1 MEQIMGLIVGV
12 STILIIGL
20 LFLCYYFYRGAKKA
34 NNESKKDQIL
44 ALGAPQYDEL
54 TDQLNKLTNELNEK
68 LAQLK
73 SLQENYNELKVSY
86 DTIAAENIKC
96 GGQLERLDMEH
107 KRLLETLQGGT
118 PQQIETRLNELKEQI
133 AKIKNELVEL
143 DNAKK
148 EKVNKWNGEI
158 EQLEVQKKER
168 LDKLNGELEQLYQ
181 RKTEE
186 NNAVEGLL
194 KRQNELITTVN
205 GLEKDVK
212 KAAGEKDQV
221 CGEIDKLRAEL
232 DSLKEQNRV
241 ALGVKENG
249 GFHRFK
255 LGERE
260 KKLVELVREIEKGY
274 PELEKD
280 LAKIEWSKVWL
291 PQLQKWCSEV
301 SGICGIY
308 RLRVIGE
315 EGKEIC
321 YVGQAKDIK
330 ERWYQHV
337 KKMVGVDSK
346 GGELLYDYE
355 PDQLE
360 WGVVET
366 VEEKELNER
375 ERYWIEFFGCRE
387 IGLNRR

>member
-44 ALGAPQYDEL
+44 APGAPQYDEL
-54 TDQLNKLTNELNEK
+54 TDQLNKLTEELNER

-96 GGQLERLDMEH
+96 GGQLERLDVEH

-133 AKIKNELVEL
+133 AKIKNELAEL
-143 DNAKK
+143 DNTKK
-148 EKVNKWNGEI
+148 EKVDKWDKEI
-158 EQLEVQKKER
+158 
-168 LDKLNGELEQLYQ
+168 EQLYQ

-221 CGEIDKLRAEL
+221 RGEIDKLRAAL

-291 PQLQKWCSEV
+291 PQLQKWCGEV

>member
-44 ALGAPQYDEL
+44 APGAPQYDEL
-54 TDQLNKLTNELNEK
+54 TDQLNKLTEELNER

-73 SLQENYNELKVSY
+73 ILQENYNELKVSY

-133 AKIKNELVEL
+133 VKVKNELVDL

-148 EKVNKWNGEI
+148 GKIDKWDKEI
-158 EQLEVQKKER
+158 
-168 LDKLNGELEQLYQ
+168 EQLYQ

-205 GLEKDVK
+205 GLEKYVK

-221 CGEIDKLRAEL
+221 RGEIDKLRAEL

-291 PQLQKWCSEV
+291 PQLQKWCGEV

-315 EGKEIC
+315 DNVC
-321 YVGQAKDIK
+321 YIGQAKDIK

>member
-1 MEQIMGLIVGV
+1 MGLIVGI
-12 STILIIGL
+12 SAILIIGL
-20 LFLCYYFYRGAKKA
+20 SFLCYHFYRGAKKA
-34 NNESKKDQIL
+34 NNESEKDQIW
-44 ALGAPQYDEL
+44 APGAPQGEEL
-54 TDQLNKLTNELNEK
+54 TDRLNSLTIELNEK
-68 LAQLK
+68 LAQLN
-73 SLQENYNELKVSY
+73 SLQESYNELKVSY

-96 GGQLERLDMEH
+96 GGQLERLDLEH

-118 PQQIETRLNELKEQI
+118 PHQIEARLNELKEQI
-133 AKIKNELVEL
+133 EKVKNELAEL
-143 DNAKK
+143 DNNKK
-148 EKVNKWNGEI
+148 EKVDRWNSE
-158 EQLEVQKKER
+158 LE
-168 LDKLNGELEQLYQ
+168 KLNT
-181 RKTEE
+181 RKQEE

-194 KRQNELITTVN
+194 KRQNDLLTTVN
-205 GLEKDVK
+205 DLEGQIKNVGVERDH
-212 KAAGEKDQV
+212 V
-221 CGEIDKLRAEL
+221 CDEIEVLREEL
-232 DSLKEQNRV
+232 ASLKEQNRV

-255 LGERE
+255 LSNRE
-260 KKLVELVREIEKGY
+260 KELVGLVREIEKGY

-291 PQLQKWCSEV
+291 PQLQKWCGEL
-301 SGICGIY
+301 SGVCGIY

-315 EGKEIC
+315 ENVC

-346 GGELLYDYE
+346 GGELLYEYE

-360 WGVVET
+360 WGVI
-366 VEEKELNER
+366 EKVKEGELNER

-387 IGLNRR
+387 IGLNRK

>member
-1 MEQIMGLIVGV
+1 MEQIMGLVVGI
-12 STILIIGL
+12 SAILIIGL
-20 LFLCYYFYRGAKKA
+20 SFLCYHFYRGAKKA

-44 ALGAPQYDEL
+44 VPGAPQYDEL
-54 TDQLNKLTNELNEK
+54 TDQLNQLTEELNEK
-68 LAQLK
+68 LAQLN
-73 SLQENYNELKVSY
+73 SLQKNYNELKVSY
-86 DTIAAENIKC
+86 DTIATENIKC

-118 PQQIETRLNELKEQI
+118 PHQIETRLNELKEQI
-133 AKIKNELVEL
+133 TKVKNELVEL

-148 EKVNKWNGEI
+148 EKVDKWDKEI
-158 EQLEVQKKER
+158 EQLH
-168 LDKLNGELEQLYQ
+168 Q

-212 KAAGEKDQV
+212 KTQGEKDQV
-221 CGEIDKLRAEL
+221 CGEIDRLRSEL

-291 PQLQKWCSEV
+291 PQLQKWCGEV
-301 SGICGIY
+301 SGVCGIY
-308 RLRVIGE
+308 RLKVIGE
-315 EGKEIC
+315 EKEIC

>member
-1 MEQIMGLIVGV
+1 MEQIMGLIVGI
-12 STILIIGL
+12 SAILIIGL
-20 LFLCYYFYRGAKKA
+20 SFLCYHFYRGAKKA

-44 ALGAPQYDEL
+44 APGAPQLDEL
-54 TDQLNKLTNELNEK
+54 TDRLNSLTNELNEK
-68 LAQLK
+68 LAQLN
-73 SLQENYNELKVSY
+73 SLQENYNELKVNY

-96 GGQLERLDMEH
+96 GGQLERLDLEH
-107 KRLLETLQGGT
+107 KRLLETLQGAT
-118 PQQIETRLNELKEQI
+118 PQQIENRLNELKERVLEAQ
-133 AKIKNELVEL
+133 KELVGL
-143 DNAKK
+143 NIQKK
-148 EKVNKWNGEI
+148 EK
-158 EQLEVQKKER
+158 
-168 LDKLNGELEQLYQ
+168 LDKWDKELEQLSQ
-181 RKTEE
+181 RKQEE

-194 KRQNELITTVN
+194 KRQNELLTTVN
-205 GLEKDVK
+205 GLEGQIKNVGVERDHM
-212 KAAGEKDQV
+212 
-221 CGEIDKLRAEL
+221 CGEIEMLREEL
-232 DSLKEQNRV
+232 ASLKEQSRV

-255 LGERE
+255 LSDRE
-260 KKLVELVREIEKGY
+260 KELVGLVREIENGY

-291 PQLQKWCSEV
+291 PQLQKWCGEL
-301 SGICGIY
+301 SGVCGIY

-315 EGKEIC
+315 DNVY

-346 GGELLYDYE
+346 GGELLYEYE

-360 WGVVET
+360 WGVIER
-366 VEEKELNER
+366 VEERELNER

-387 IGLNRR
+387 IGLNRK

>member
-20 LFLCYYFYRGAKKA
+20 LFLCYYFYCGAKKA

-44 ALGAPQYDEL
+44 APGAPQYDEL
-54 TDQLNKLTNELNEK
+54 TDQLNKLTEELNER

-133 AKIKNELVEL
+133 AKVKNELVEL

-148 EKVNKWNGEI
+148 EKVDKWDKEI
-158 EQLEVQKKER
+158 
-168 LDKLNGELEQLYQ
+168 EQLYQ

-221 CGEIDKLRAEL
+221 RGEIDRLRTEL
-232 DSLKEQNRV
+232 NSLKEQNRV

-291 PQLQKWCSEV
+291 PQLQKWCGEV

-315 EGKEIC
+315 EEKEIC

-387 IGLNRR
+387 IGLNRK